1 MKGRTVIVVAHR
13 LSTILH
19 ADKIVVIQH
28 GKIVESGN
36 HQQLLAKGPHGI
48 YYHLV
53 SRQMSLL
60 ETSPD
65 IEKMMSTTSVK
76 SKELFVD
83 ALDL

>member
-1 MKGRTVIVVAHR
+1 
-13 LSTILH
+13 
-19 ADKIVVIQH
+19 
-28 GKIVESGN
+28 
-36 HQQLLAKGPHGI
+36 
-48 YYHLV
+48 
-53 SRQMSLL
+53 MSLL